1 MRPCQHTNAFAVS
14 RAELVD
20 TGVIVDKIEMDFD
33 ENKSNNTDLCYLIY
47 VFV

>member
-20 TGVIVDKIEMDFD
+20 TGVIVDKIEMDFG
-33 ENKSNNTDLCYLIY
+33 EKINQIIQICVI
-47 VFV
+47 